1 VTTPDN
7 QDAAWLEDVTP
18 DEMRRMVDA
27 LYRTHHLISHI
38 NDLDTLLGRI
48 MEESKQVAHAEACS
62 LMLYDPESEEL
73 FFRVALG
80 ESGDQE
86 ALKQAIRLKLS
97 EGIAGVAAANR
108 ESINVQDAPADQR
121 WSNAADQASH
131 FETRSILA
139 VPLIDKDVL
148 VGVVEVLN
156 KIGGGPFTNT
166 DLHLMEMFASLAA
179 TAIANARL
187 IEENLK
193 RERLAAVGQAVAGL
207 SHYTKN
213 IITGMTGSA
222 DLIDAGL
229 NQANTELLKRSWP
242 VFKRSTKRI
251 SNFVEDMLAF
261 SKPREPNLETCDLA
275 ALFEEV
281 RETFL
286 GLLVRK
292 QVQVEIDTGQIAP
305 RVYVDRD
312 GIFRCLLN
320 IFMNAAE
327 AAPSE
332 NGRIW
337 ASARIVDNGELEL
350 DVEDNGPGVPE
361 EDIERIFE
369 PFYSSKGSRGTG
381 LGLAVTRK
389 IVAEHSGHVEVL
401 RGARGGAL
409 FRILLPQD
417 QILE

>member
-166 DLHLMEMFASLAA
+166 DPSRPW
-179 TAIANARL
+179 ARPL
-187 IEENLK
+187 PACHTTQ
-193 RERLAAVGQAVAGL
+193 RT
-207 SHYTKN
+207 S
-213 IITGMTGSA
+213 S
-222 DLIDAGL
+222 
-229 NQANTELLKRSWP
+229 
-242 VFKRSTKRI
+242 
-251 SNFVEDMLAF
+251 
-261 SKPREPNLETCDLA
+261 
-275 ALFEEV
+275 
-281 RETFL
+281 
-286 GLLVRK
+286 
-292 QVQVEIDTGQIAP
+292 
-305 RVYVDRD
+305 
-312 GIFRCLLN
+312 
-320 IFMNAAE
+320 
-327 AAPSE
+327 
-332 NGRIW
+332 
-337 ASARIVDNGELEL
+337 
-350 DVEDNGPGVPE
+350 PE
-361 EDIERIFE
+361 
-369 PFYSSKGSRGTG
+369 
-381 LGLAVTRK
+381 
-389 IVAEHSGHVEVL
+389 
-401 RGARGGAL
+401 
-409 FRILLPQD
+409 
-417 QILE
+417 